1 MSLYQVTLYTPDPYE
16 RASNVAQTRVVGS
29 LKRARRLAREW
40 LAPHTRY
47 ETDYSARVSRYADC
61 LIRRVTQQAIPG
73 QLRTKAWITSGYC
86 ETVDPVLHY
95 VPSVGDLG
103 WTP

>member
-16 RASNVAQTRVVGS
+16 RGSNVAQTRVVGT
-29 LKRARRLAREW
+29 LKRARSLATEW

-61 LIRRVTQQAIPG
+61 MIRSVERFTGRPG
-73 QLRTKAWITSGYC
+73 ANEYRPVGGYR
-86 ETVDPVLHY
+86 ENVEPTLHY